1 MPWLERPTTGFV
13 AGTVNDGAGGA
24 VEAATI
30 RIRRTGWFRKT
41 RRTASDANGWFGMT
55 RLAPGKYLV
64 RLEDERG
71 KTVGERVEVVVT
83 GGGVARAAFVAE
95 R

>member
-1 MPWLERPTTGFV
+1 
-13 AGTVNDGAGGA
+13 
-24 VEAATI
+24 
-30 RIRRTGWFRKT
+30 
-41 RRTASDANGWFGMT
+41 MT

-83 GGGVARAAFVAE
+83 GGGVVRAAFVAE